1 MNLSDIGSWASI
13 IGLAITILT
22 FFLAANVNKKVNGIL
37 KSKSDKTYFNKKVI
51 VAISDLSNLLEIA
64 EEGKTDILYSTKQ
77 YSKINSAIE
86 LVNSSWEVLLPY
98 ENKLSKKIK
107 NASWNRKFEKIQN
120 MYNNRIIKNT
130 NEVITFLNE
139 FITFLEKEQDNNE

>member
-1 MNLSDIGSWASI
+1 MILSDIGSWASI

-37 KSKSDKTYFNKKVI
+37 KSKNDKTYFNKKVV

-98 ENKLSKKIK
+98 ENKLTKKIK
-107 NASWNRKFEKIQN
+107 NSSWNRKFEKIHN